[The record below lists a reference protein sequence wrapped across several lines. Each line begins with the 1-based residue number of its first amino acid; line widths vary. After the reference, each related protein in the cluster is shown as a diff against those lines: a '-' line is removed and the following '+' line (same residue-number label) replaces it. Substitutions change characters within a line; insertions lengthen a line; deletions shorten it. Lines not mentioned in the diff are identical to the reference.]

1 MLTQLLEQ
9 RGVPPLLEKEDML
22 AILQEEVY
30 GQMPPKPERV
40 TWEVQEDYVKRFCAN
55 KASFSKV
62 TITSELSGEK
72 FSFPVSCVI
81 PKTEGKHPFFIHINF
96 RPDVPDR
103 YQPTEELIDHGYA
116 VLSFCYKDVTQD
128 NDDMTD
134 GLAGILYK
142 DGTRKA
148 NDPGKIAMWA
158 WAAQRVMDY
167 AQTLDNLDMSK
178 SIVCGHSRL
187 GKTALLTAAT
197 DKRFQYAYSNDSGC
211 AGAAITRDKQG
222 ETVADICNKFS
233 YWFCENYQKYIGKEQ
248 EMPFDQHYL
257 IASITPRY
265 VCVGSAVE
273 DIWADPTSEMLG
285 CVAASPMYETCGK
298 TGFMCEDRLP
308 EVGDMFFEG
317 TIGYHMRGGTHYF
330 SREDWLKLIEF
341 IKTKLR
347 DY

>member
-1 MLTQLLEQ
+1 MLKQI
-9 RGVPPLLEKEDML
+9 LEKRNIPALLQREAML
-22 AILQEEVY
+22 EILQEEVY
-30 GQMPPKPERV
+30 GYMPPKPDSV
-40 TWEVQEDYVKRFCAN
+40 TWEIQEDYAKCFCAN

-62 TITSELSGEK
+62 TITSEIQGEK
-72 FSFPVSCVI
+72 FAFPVSCVI
-81 PKTEGKHPFFIHINF
+81 PKAEGKHPFFVHINF

-103 YQPTEELIDHGYA
+103 YQPTEELVDHGYA
-116 VLSFCYKDVTQD
+116 VLSFCYHDVTRD

-148 NDPGKIAMWA
+148 NATGKIAMWA

-187 GKTALLTAAT
+187 GKTALFAAAT
-197 DKRFQYAYSNDSGC
+197 DERFQYAYSNDSGC

-233 YWFCENYQKYIGKEQ
+233 YWFCENYKKYIGNEH

-257 IASITPRY
+257 IASIAPRY

-273 DIWADPTSEMLG
+273 DLWADPLSEMLG
-285 CVAASPMYETCGK
+285 CVAASTAYEKQGLK
-298 TGFMCEDRLP
+298 GFIGEDRLP

-317 TIGYHMRGGTHYF
+317 NIGYHMRGGTHYF
-330 SREDWLKLIEF
+330 SREDWLKLMEF
-341 IKTKLR
+341 VK
-347 DY
+347 

>member
-1 MLTQLLEQ
+1 MLTQILEK
-9 RGVPPLLEKEDML
+9 RNIPPLLQREDML

-30 GQMPPKPERV
+30 GHMPPKPERV
-40 TWEVQEDYVKRFCAN
+40 TWEIQEDYVKRFCAN

-62 TITSELSGEK
+62 TITSELLGEK
-72 FSFPVSCVI
+72 ISFPISCVI
-81 PKTEGKHPFFIHINF
+81 PKAEGQHPFFIHINF

-103 YQPTEELIDHGYA
+103 YQPTEELVDHGYA

-128 NDDMTD
+128 NGDMTE
-134 GLAGILYK
+134 GLAGVLYK

-178 SIVCGHSRL
+178 NIVCGHSRL
-187 GKTALLTAAT
+187 GKTALLAAAT
-197 DKRFQYAYSNDSGC
+197 DERFQYAYSNDSGC

-233 YWFCENYQKYIGKEQ
+233 YWFCENYQKYIGKEH
-248 EMPFDQHYL
+248 EMPFDQHFL
-257 IASITPRY
+257 IASIAPRY

-273 DIWADPTSEMLG
+273 DVWADPTSEMLS
-285 CVAASPMYETCGK
+285 CVAA
-298 TGFMCEDRLP
+298 
-308 EVGDMFFEG
+308 
-317 TIGYHMRGGTHYF
+317 
-330 SREDWLKLIEF
+330 
-341 IKTKLR
+341 
-347 DY
+347 